1 MRRLRRPSVEQLEP
15 ALAGAA
21 RGIAARLSAAG
32 HRAWIVGGA
41 VRDLALGAAPS
52 DVDMASAATPDEVER
67 CFEWTQ
73 DVGRP
78 FGTLLVRVSA
88 KGPVVQHTTFRSE
101 ADYADARRPAT
112 VRFGSSVEE
121 DAARRDFTC
130 NALYLDPLVDEVRD
144 PTGGLADLEKGRLRC
159 VGVARERFEE
169 DGLRLVR
176 LARFAA
182 QLGLEPDPEALAAAR
197 AAAPTLS
204 RISVERVLQEL
215 ERIFALGHPAR
226 AIELLAQCE
235 LLERVCAVDAL
246 RPTDLAPDEALTL
259 RLSALTFLGS
269 APGLAA
275 GLAVLLDPSPGDP
288 LGRPGDFERAFAE
301 LERLRP
307 ARDTRR
313 EVGDLWRLEVATLA
327 LFAGALA
334 SRAQRVRL
342 VRKPTWE
349 QAAHVLGAWLAARGE
364 DPSELRALA
373 EFAASLTPAE
383 REPEPLVTSADLE
396 RAGVPRGRAW
406 GQLLEEAEERQIDG
420 ELTTRKD
427 ALAWLAARAGA
438 G

>member
-1 MRRLRRPSVEQLEP
+1 MQQLEP
-15 ALAGAA
+15 ALSEAA
-21 RGIAARLSAAG
+21 RAIAARLAAAG

-41 VRDLALGAAPS
+41 VRDLALGRAPG
-52 DVDMASAATPDEVER
+52 DVDMASAAIPDEVER

-88 KGPVVQHTTFRSE
+88 AGPVVQHTTFRSE

-112 VRFGSSVEE
+112 VRFGHTVEE

-130 NALYLDPLVDEVRD
+130 NALYLDPLTDEVGD
-144 PTGGLADLEKGRLRC
+144 PRGGLLDLEQGHLRC
-159 VGVARERFEE
+159 VGAARERFQE

-182 QLGLEPDPEALAAAR
+182 QLGLEPDAEALAAAR
-197 AAAPTLS
+197 AAASTLA

-215 ERIFALGHPAR
+215 ERIFALEDPAR
-226 AIELLAQCE
+226 AVRLLAQCE
-235 LLERVCAVDAL
+235 LLERVSAVDAL
-246 RPTDLAPDEALTL
+246 RPADLAADEALRL
-259 RLSALTFLGS
+259 RLAALSALGP

-275 GLAVLLDPSPGDP
+275 GLAVLLDPSPRDP
-288 LGRPGDFERAFAE
+288 LGPTGDFERAFAE
-301 LERLRP
+301 LARLRP

-313 EVGDLWRLEVATLA
+313 LVADLWRLQREMLA

-342 VRKPTWE
+342 VRQPGFE
-349 QAAHVLGAWLAARGE
+349 LAARVLGAWLAARAE
-364 DPSELRALA
+364 DDGDLRALA
-373 EFAASLTPAE
+373 DFAARLTAAE
-383 REPEPLVTSADLE
+383 REPEPLITSADLE

-406 GQLLEEAEERQIDG
+406 GQLLDEAEERQLDG
-420 ELTTRKD
+420 ALATREQ
-427 ALAWLAARAGA
+427 ALAWLATRASARREHPP
-438 G
+438 